1 MTLGPGDPTGRG
13 QGNENA
19 GPGGGGGKLWEAMAW
34 VRCRR
39 EVAKEKWTLDWCV
52 EAPADP
58 AGLRGQGHG
67 SPKTRSASWYLLGV
81 VGCLITRPH
90 GAQGPT
96 KSQAQGDGGAYPGP
110 QPSLLGPC
118 PPRGLQGNSRAALG
132 RDFWLLV
139 EPPAASPAQPC
150 PCGSLSEQALISA

>member
-19 GPGGGGGKLWEAMAW
+19 GPGGGGGKLREAMAR
-34 VRCRR
+34 VRCHR

-58 AGLRGQGHG
+58 AGLRGQGPG

-110 QPSLLGPC
+110 QTTLLDRALHGDFRATAGQPSAGTS
-118 PPRGLQGNSRAALG
+118 GS
-132 RDFWLLV
+132 WL
-139 EPPAASPAQPC
+139 SPQQPVQ
-150 PCGSLSEQALISA
+150 PNPVPVGHSQNRL